1 MLKIILNGL
10 KPQAEKIIAEKQ
22 ASFTAERSTTE
33 HIYNLRIF
41 CEKYLQHQQNL
52 YHVLIAF
59 NMAFDRV
66 LHAALWSIMQKHNIS
81 ADPIRINKHL
91 YDRPPMQSSLTA
103 A

>member
-1 MLKIILNGL
+1 MLNRL
-10 KPQAEKIIAEKQ
+10 KLQAEI
-22 ASFTAERSTTE
+22 TAEEQAGFSPGKSTTE
-33 HIYNLRIF
+33 QVFNLQIL